1 MPGTNF
7 RGAEASP
14 PGTIDGGKEN
24 SYYGYMKKAKI
35 AELKNN
41 LSRYLEHVRGGGTV
55 VVFDRDQP
63 VARIVPLP
71 HGPRDGGGGAERLAR
86 LERRGMIRRGT
97 GGLPQWLGRRRP
109 PRLRGSVLRD
119 LLREREKG
127 W

>member
-1 MPGTNF
+1 
-7 RGAEASP
+7 
-14 PGTIDGGKEN
+14 
-24 SYYGYMKKAKI
+24 MKKAKI

-71 HGPRDGGGGAERLAR
+71 HGSRDGGGGAERLAR
-86 LERRGMIRRGT
+86 LERRGIIRRGT

-119 LLREREKG
+119 LLRQREKG